1 VTTYYLIGATTVLDQ
16 GASKRLQPGTMLDDA
31 HVDTASLSKSGAL
44 LWPTTDAKVATAA
57 ARVNLLRRGQGID
70 ESAAESIMRSAVS
83 LSNSSGGG
91 GGPVQVAFDYTSPTT
106 MTLQAV
112 NPGNVL
118 FHAVVVVQEAFNGP
132 GASLQ
137 LGTTALPGEVFG
149 PSQALL
155 SNPVTF
161 DAAHVLL
168 FFQNDFFI
176 MTFNF
181 AGSSRGS
188 GLLVYELLD

>member
-1 VTTYYLIGATTVLDQ
+1 VTTYYLIGAATVLDQ

-31 HVDTASLSKSGAL
+31 HVDTVSLSKAGAL

-83 LSNSSGGG
+83 LSNSAGGG
-91 GGPVQVAFDYTSPTT
+91 GAVQVAFDYTSPTT

-112 NPGNVL
+112 NPGDVL
-118 FHAVVVVQEAFNGP
+118 FHAVVVVQEAFDGP

-137 LGTTALPGEVFG
+137 LGTTAQPGEVYG
-149 PSQALL
+149 SGQALL
-155 SNPVTF
+155 GNPVTF
-161 DAAHVLL
+161 DASHGLL
-168 FFQNDFFI
+168 FFQNDFLI

-181 AGSSRGS
+181 AGSTRGS